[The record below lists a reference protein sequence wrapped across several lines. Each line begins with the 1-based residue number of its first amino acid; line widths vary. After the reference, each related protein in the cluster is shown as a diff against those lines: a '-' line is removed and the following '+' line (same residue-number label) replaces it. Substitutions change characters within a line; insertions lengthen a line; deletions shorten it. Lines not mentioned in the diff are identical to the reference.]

1 MMEKSTGDLQRGL
14 MEEPDLNTY
23 LKKNR
28 PYFFDGQLTQL
39 LTELYRRR
47 HISKAALSRNAGMSE
62 VYLHQ
67 VFSGRRVP
75 SRDRLLCLC
84 IAMGTTLEE
93 TQQLLLRTA
102 YAQLYPRLR
111 RDAVISHGLVH
122 GKTLGEINEALMAAG
137 ERTLF

>member
-1 MMEKSTGDLQRGL
+1 MEKSTGDLQRGL

-47 HISKAALSRNAGMSE
+47 HISKAALARKAGMSE

-75 SRDRLLCLC
+75 SRDELHSLC

-93 TQQLLLRTA
+93 T
-102 YAQLYPRLR
+102 
-111 RDAVISHGLVH
+111 
-122 GKTLGEINEALMAAG
+122 
-137 ERTLF
+137 

>member
-1 MMEKSTGDLQRGL
+1 MEKSTGDLQRGL

-47 HISKAALSRNAGMSE
+47 HISKAALARKAGMSE

-93 TQQLLLRTA
+93 AQQLLLRTA

>member
-1 MMEKSTGDLQRGL
+1 MEKSTGDLQRGL

-47 HISKAALSRNAGMSE
+47 HISKAALARKAGMSE

-75 SRDRLLCLC
+75 SRVRLLCLC

-122 GKTLGEINEALMAAG
+122 GKTLGEINEPLMAAG

>member
-1 MMEKSTGDLQRGL
+1 MEKSTGDLQRGL

-47 HISKAALSRNAGMSE
+47 HISKAALARKAGMSE